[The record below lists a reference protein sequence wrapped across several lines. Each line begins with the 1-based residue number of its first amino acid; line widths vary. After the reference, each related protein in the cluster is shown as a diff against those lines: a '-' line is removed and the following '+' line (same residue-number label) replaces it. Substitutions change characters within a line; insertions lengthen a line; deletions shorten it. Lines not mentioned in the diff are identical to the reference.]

1 MVRKAARSQNLAAA
15 SSFVT
20 TLNSFSNAFAG
31 IVHHA
36 YMNGSEV
43 AVKSPKVKVALNP
56 RDVRK
61 FEKEVSLQAKV
72 SDAIHF
78 LFTVGWLTS

>member
-1 MVRKAARSQNLAAA
+1 M
-15 SSFVT
+15 
-20 TLNSFSNAFAG
+20 
-31 IVHHA
+31 VHHA

-56 RDVRK
+56 RDLRK

-72 SDAIHF
+72 SDGIHF
-78 LFTVGWLTS
+78 LFTVGWLTA